1 MNTGGPAF
9 PVPDSHHAN
18 GQVQYGTNGMTL
30 RQWYAG
36 MALQGLCANPE
47 LTSAEGK
54 AQSAF
59 QKADDMLREEA
70 DHSEDKL
77 GKDHSTN
84 AGKVAK
90 LEASNRELLEALKS
104 CEAAFSKFAPQEES
118 AYGMAWIK
126 VRAALAK
133 AKGVA

>member
-90 LEASNRELLEALKS
+90 LEASNRELLEALEKFL
-104 CEAAFSKFAPQEES
+104 EAGVGFGTHPVVQHDAVV
-118 AYGMAWIK
+118 MA
-126 VRAALAK
+126 RAALAK
-133 AKGVA
+133 AKGQA